1 MLFGLKCFVNVL
13 LSIEKVLI
21 NVKGLILYF
30 VCEWVVLGN
39 LSVRLKEV

>member
-21 NVKGLILYF
+21 NVKVLILYF
-30 VCEWVVLGN
+30 VWEWVVLGN
-39 LSVRLKEV
+39 LSVRF